1 MRVYMRVKIYIY
13 VGVGTLA
20 TTYTRAAFLPVGKI
34 FFSKKNYKK
43 NVFFFVGLGLIWCR
57 ERRERERVSIERE
70 RTRGLRGGGERALIG
85 RPGKSNSQWA
95 RGDTR
100 QEGDAR
106 QLHP

>member
-43 NVFFFVGLGLIWCR
+43 KCVFFRW
-57 ERRERERVSIERE
+57 
-70 RTRGLRGGGERALIG
+70 IG
-85 RPGKSNSQWA
+85 A
-95 RGDTR
+95 
-100 QEGDAR
+100 
-106 QLHP
+106 HMV